1 MGVRVA
7 VSSLIQ
13 KVTTNQSMKR
23 RDIFAE
29 GKPAEELQIQNLPLE
44 YINAPIEEL
53 IKDNQIYRD
62 INFSP
67 NLDKK
72 FNKEVAILYIE
83 SEEGQYRVRA
93 RTAEQKQLDTE
104 LCSPP
109 ELSFSEQMKG
119 DDIPDKLRQ
128 ISGRMRAFSE
138 ENTVARQIRLWLMKL
153 QNTLQTK
160 FNQKLSC
167 IVINDRTD
175 SEIPWEMLELSENQ
189 YLRASIVTVRWQDI
203 ENTKFWDET
212 NSLINLE
219 FQEEHCCGDIVAYT
233 NTTDFKNV
241 EQEITTLN
249 QFSNNCFQKIYDF
262 LGYLEQINSEI
273 SLMFIAS
280 HGFFGDDIT
289 QMYLGEDDTRQRI
302 SLIQLYDYDFDF
314 FKSCRSIVFM
324 NACHSGRL
332 RRDKKLGIIN
342 HNYRI
347 GFATFFLKKGAKGVI
362 GTLGKVIDQYAA
374 KVTSNFF
381 AEYQRNP
388 HLPVAAILRNI
399 RAEAAKNFRAN
410 KTEENKRLFIFTF
423 MYVYYGNPMTVLR
436 LNSPAN

>member
-1 MGVRVA
+1 MVR
-7 VSSLIQ
+7 SNSLIQ
-13 KVTTNQSMKR
+13 KVTTSQSMKR

-29 GKPAEELQIQNLPLE
+29 GKTVEELQNLPLE
-44 YINAPIEEL
+44 YTNTPIEEL
-53 IKDNQIYRD
+53 TKDNHVYAG

-67 NLDKK
+67 NLDIK
-72 FNKEVAILYIE
+72 FNKEIAILYIE

-109 ELSFSEQMKG
+109 ELSFSQQMEG
-119 DDIPDKLRQ
+119 DNIPEKLRQ
-128 ISGRMRAFSE
+128 ISGRMRMFST
-138 ENTVARQIRLWLMKL
+138 ENKVARQISGWLMKL
-153 QNTLQTK
+153 QQTLQTAH
-160 FNQKLSC
+160 NQKLSC

-175 SEIPWEMLELSENQ
+175 SEIPWEMLELSENH
-189 YLRASIVTVRWQDI
+189 YLGASLVTVRWQDI
-203 ENTKFWDET
+203 ENNIFWDDT

-249 QFSNNCFQKIYDF
+249 QFNNNFFQSIYDF
-262 LGYLEQINSEI
+262 LEYLEQINSEI

-280 HGFFGDDIT
+280 HGFFGDDIS
-289 QMYLGEDDTRQRI
+289 QMYLGEDDTKQRI
-302 SLIQLYDYDFDF
+302 SLPQLYDYDFDF
-314 FKSCRSIVFM
+314 FKSYHSIVFM

-332 RRDKKLGIIN
+332 RRDEKLDIIN

-347 GFATFFLKKGAKGVI
+347 GFATFFLKKGARGVI

-388 HLPVAAILRNI
+388 NLPVAAILRNI

-410 KTEENKRLFIFTF
+410 KTEENRRLFIFTF
-423 MYVYYGNPMTVLR
+423 MYVYYGNPMTTLR
-436 LNSPAN
+436 LNSPGN

>member
-1 MGVRVA
+1 M
-7 VSSLIQ
+7 SSLIQ
-13 KVTTNQSMKR
+13 KVTTSQSMKR

-29 GKPAEELQIQNLPLE
+29 GTSVEKLQNL
-44 YINAPIEEL
+44 PIEEL
-53 IKDNQIYRD
+53 TKDNQIYSD
-62 INFSP
+62 ISFSP
-67 NLDKK
+67 QLDKK
-72 FNKEVAILYIE
+72 FDKEVAILYIE

-93 RTAEQKQLDTE
+93 RTAEQKPLDTQ
-104 LCSPP
+104 LCTPP
-109 ELSFSEQMKG
+109 ELSFSQQLEG
-119 DDIPDKLRQ
+119 DKIPDKLRQ
-128 ISGRMRAFSE
+128 ISGRMRMFSE
-138 ENTVARQIRLWLMKL
+138 ENTVARQIRGWLLKL
-153 QNTLQTK
+153 QNTLQTQ
-160 FNQKLSC
+160 NQKLSC

-175 SEIPWEMLELSENQ
+175 SEIPWEMLELLENQ
-189 YLRASIVTVRWQDI
+189 YLGASVVTVRWQDI
-203 ENTKFWDET
+203 ENTQCWEE
-212 NSLINLE
+212 NSSLINLE
-219 FQEEHCCGDIVAYT
+219 FQEEHCYGNIVAYT

-249 QFSNNCFQKIYDF
+249 QFSNNCFQNIYDF
-262 LGYLEQINSEI
+262 LAYLEQINSEI

-289 QMYLGEDDTRQRI
+289 QMYLGEDDNKQRI
-302 SLIQLYDYDFDF
+302 SLTQLYDYDFDF
-314 FKSCRSIVFM
+314 FKSNYSIVFL

-332 RRDKKLGIIN
+332 RRDKKLDIIN
-342 HNYRI
+342 HNYRM
-347 GFATFFLKKGAKGVI
+347 GFPTFFLKKGARGVI

-410 KTEENKRLFIFTF
+410 KTEENRRLFIFTF

-436 LNSPAN
+436 LNSS